1 METIAIQATDTLF
14 FRDGRP
20 FSMGDDS
27 FAQGIFPPPPSV
39 LYGVLRSV
47 HLAKGLEDDSG
58 LETLIPDSLKLKFQF
73 IAMQA
78 GTDVFFPLPKDLVV
92 VKDRE
97 RLKLHP
103 LLLSD
108 VSKFSN
114 AQTPKILTANFEDK
128 IDDDAFLTDL
138 LSLER
143 YLSGNVVNVVPRKL
157 NDFICPETKIG
168 IGRDKNR
175 NTAEDGKLFR
185 LQATRPVNKNLQ
197 HLQFLI
203 SYEGLQLP
211 EDALFTIGAERRVAF
226 YRKKDDLHLDSN
238 SRNLDSEIFKIY
250 LATPAI
256 FEHGWRPETLLHKY
270 GLELLAVA
278 LDRPVHIGGWDMDE
292 KRPKAM
298 LQCVPAGSVYYVKA
312 KDVDAANWAAN
323 AIHGKS
329 ISDNLNQTDYQAQ
342 GFGIAY
348 IAKYIE

>member
-1 METIAIQATDTLF
+1 MQTIAIQATDTLF

-20 FSMGDDS
+20 FSMGEDS

-39 LYGVLRSV
+39 LFGVLRSV
-47 HLAKGLEDDSG
+47 YLAKGLEDDSG
-58 LETLIPDSLKLKFQF
+58 LEILITDSLNLKFRF
-73 IAMQA
+73 MAMQA

-92 VKDRE
+92 VKDRD

-108 VSKFSN
+108 APQFSN
-114 AQTPKILTANFEDK
+114 TQTPKLLTANFEDK
-128 IDDDAFLTDL
+128 IDDDVFLTDL

-143 YLSGNVVNVVPRKL
+143 YLSGKVVNVVPRKL
-157 NDFICPETKIG
+157 TDFTCPETKIG

-185 LQATRPVNKNLQ
+185 LQATRPANKNLQ

-203 SYEGLQLP
+203 SFEGLQLP
-211 EDALFTIGAERRVAF
+211 EDALFTMGAERRVAF
-226 YRKKDDLHLDSN
+226 YRKGEGL
-238 SRNLDSEIFKIY
+238 NLECPNLKSEIFKIY

-256 FEHGWRPETLLHKY
+256 FKQGWRPETLLDTY
-270 GLELLAVA
+270 GLELLTAA
-278 LDRPVHIGGWDMDE
+278 LDRPIHIGGWDMDE
-292 KRPKAM
+292 KRPKPM

-312 KDVDAANWAAN
+312 KDAAAANWAAQ

-348 IAKYIE
+348 VAKYIE